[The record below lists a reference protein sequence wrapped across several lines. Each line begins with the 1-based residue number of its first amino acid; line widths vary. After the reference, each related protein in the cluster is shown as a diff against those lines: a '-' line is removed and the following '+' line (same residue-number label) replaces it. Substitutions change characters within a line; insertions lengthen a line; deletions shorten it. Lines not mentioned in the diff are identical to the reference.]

1 MKGGRRVKKTFAVPL
16 LVSVLCLASC
26 GLHRRSVERL
36 FPSPGFEKGWKWD
49 GRPRHFTPENLYEAI
64 DGEADLYISYGFREL
79 GTLLYYWGSP
89 SDTFFVVDIYDMGS
103 PLNAFGVYSNLRH
116 PEYQFESIGDEGF
129 VHDYGMKFYKDRF
142 LVDVKLGEF
151 SEKCRRAA
159 LIVAKE
165 TARRIR
171 SSGRAPGLLRLL
183 PEENR
188 VPHSLRYV
196 RREMLN
202 QGFLPGGLEAR
213 YSRNGTEVTCFV
225 VIFDSAAAARQGFA
239 EFRTFQ
245 SVSGRPFPVRLPGQ
259 DGLGSATAYHG
270 VLLAFL
276 QDSLIAGV
284 QDLPDAESGRPWIE
298 ALSARIAGEK
308 KEPR

>member
-1 MKGGRRVKKTFAVPL
+1 MKKAFAIPIL
-16 LVSVLCLASC
+16 LAVFCLLSC
-26 GLHRRSVERL
+26 GFHRKGLDRL

-49 GRPRHFTPENLYEAI
+49 GRPKHFLPENLYEAI
-64 DGEADLYISYGFREL
+64 DGEADLYVSYGFKEL
-79 GTLLYYWGSP
+79 GTLLYFWGSP

-116 PEYQFESIGDEGF
+116 PEYQFEAIGDEGF
-129 VHDYGMKFYKDRF
+129 VHDYGMKFYKDRY

-171 SSGRAPGLLRLL
+171 SSEKTPELLKLL

-196 RREMLN
+196 KREMLN

-213 YSRNGTEVTCFV
+213 YGLSGTEVTCFV
-225 VIFDSAAAARQGFA
+225 VVFDSVSAAKQGFR

-259 DGLGSATAYHG
+259 DGLGAVTAYHG

-284 QDLPDAESGRPWIE
+284 QDLPDAESGQLWIR
-298 ALSARIAGEK
+298 ALSDRMVKAKPA
-308 KEPR
+308 PR

>member
-1 MKGGRRVKKTFAVPL
+1 MKHVIRIL
-16 LVSVLCLASC
+16 LTAAAGIFLSC
-26 GLHRRSVERL
+26 GSGRKGLDRL
-36 FPSPGFEKGWKWD
+36 FPSPGFEKGWNWD

-64 DGEADLYISYGFREL
+64 DGEADLYIAYGIEEL

-116 PEYQFESIGDEGF
+116 PDYRFEDIGDEGF
-129 VHDYGMKFYKDRF
+129 VHDYGMKFYKGRF
-142 LVDVKLGEF
+142 LVDVKLGDF

-159 LIVAKE
+159 LIVARE

-171 SSGRAPGLLRLL
+171 STGKNPSLLEILPG
-183 PEENR
+183 EQQI
-188 VPHSLRYV
+188 PHTLRYV

-213 YSRNGTEVTCFV
+213 YSLNGSEITCFV
-225 VIFDSAAAARQGFA
+225 VFFDSSADARRGF
-239 EFRTFQ
+239 EELRTFHSMTGQ
-245 SVSGRPFPVRLPGQ
+245 LFPAQLPGQ
-259 DGLGSATAYHG
+259 EGLAAHSAYHG
-270 VLLAFL
+270 VFLAFR

-284 QDLPDAESGRPWIE
+284 QDLPDTESGEPWIRS
-298 ALSARIAGEK
+298 LYQRISSLKRAS
-308 KEPR
+308 P